1 MPPQP
6 LPFSTVARSIARP
19 PLTRFRDDT
28 ARQALDVGAD
38 LAGAREP
45 DAIAVTD
52 DVLQRAPQLRQPIRP
67 AHHERVQRDR
77 AHERLARRLPEQL
90 VELVHDHVGELARGV
105 LVPDDAARVV
115 HLDRIGHREQPPA
128 AGLEPHGL
136 IVHRPVHRVAVARL
150 LEQVERDRRVREPRA
165 HPADGAP
172 ALVPLDGGG
181 DARDHGA
188 LLVLGHVLLALGVRH
203 AVTDD
208 LVAALSQPLGDVG
221 GGLVDLD
228 VHLRLDRQVELVEE
242 VEEPPDPDAVAVVT
256 PGIDAG
262 AHRLVG
268 RRDGDAL
275 AHAKAERF
283 DVDRDVYGEARA
295 VRPRVVR
302 PLRDVGVVV
311 ASVAGQRHTT
321 SYGRRGLSRISSYG
335 YENAWP
341 VMRASVDGST
351 RGPTPERNAGSRI
364 GANIT
369 RSCMSCWMR
378 CSSASRFL
386 GSTSTAC
393 SRNNPSMSGWPP

>member
-1 MPPQP
+1 
-6 LPFSTVARSIARP
+6 
-19 PLTRFRDDT
+19 
-28 ARQALDVGAD
+28 
-38 LAGAREP
+38 
-45 DAIAVTD
+45 
-52 DVLQRAPQLRQPIRP
+52 
-67 AHHERVQRDR
+67 
-77 AHERLARRLPEQL
+77 
-90 VELVHDHVGELARGV
+90 
-105 LVPDDAARVV
+105 
-115 HLDRIGHREQPPA
+115 
-128 AGLEPHGL
+128 
-136 IVHRPVHRVAVARL
+136 
-150 LEQVERDRRVREPRA
+150 VREPRA

-262 AHRLVG
+262 THRLVG

-275 AHAKAERF
+275 AHAEAERL
-283 DVDRDVYGEARA
+283 DVDRDVHGEARA

-311 ASVAGQRHTT
+311 ASVGGQRHTA

-335 YENAWP
+335 YANAWP
-341 VMRASVDGST
+341 VIMPSADCST
-351 RGPTPERNAGSRI
+351 RGPTPDRTARSSGRSFARMPTARRSLMTASPVAAYTASVVRSPASKPRGYPASASSCRARAGSWGYG
-364 GANIT
+364 GA
-369 RSCMSCWMR
+369 
-378 CSSASRFL
+378 
-386 GSTSTAC
+386 GQ
-393 SRNNPSMSGWPP
+393 